1 MKITALVRSYNECQF
16 ISACIESIKH
26 SVDQIIFADGAYELY
41 YRNYKKYFPQAK
53 PWSTDGTLEIIQ
65 SLKDLPDLKILR
77 CQKPY
82 VNQLA
87 MLNRLLDAVKTGR
100 WFLLLDADEMVLG
113 DLKTGFK
120 EIKASGSI
128 IGRAPLCT
136 LGADADRLHY
146 FWHPRVFKKQR
157 GMKYSGTHWQLR
169 DYAGRIMENSY
180 PVWWTQHFVIAHL
193 KLLKTHTR
201 IRPHLSYMDRFR
213 SRGYMEPSQ
222 VEVDKARIEGV

>member
-53 PWSTDGTLEIIQ
+53 PWSTDGTLDIIQ
-65 SLKDLPDLKILR
+65 SLKDLPDLQILR

-120 EIKASGSI
+120 EIKASSFLSEIFQVCCDYWRDIDCIWRCFLCSI
-128 IGRAPLCT
+128 S
-136 LGADADRLHY
+136 DAFCCLHT
-146 FWHPRVFKKQR
+146 FC
-157 GMKYSGTHWQLR
+157 
-169 DYAGRIMENSY
+169 
-180 PVWWTQHFVIAHL
+180 FV
-193 KLLKTHTR
+193 
-201 IRPHLSYMDRFR
+201 
-213 SRGYMEPSQ
+213 
-222 VEVDKARIEGV
+222 